1 VIGVLGLMM
10 IPGSH
15 WLWLAGAVA
24 LVTLALLVRS
34 YWPATSMGGSRALAL
49 GLKLLAIL
57 ILGLCLAEPLWS
69 SRRAQSGANLF
80 AVVVDNSESLTVRD
94 RGTSQTRGQIL
105 QGILSR
111 GRTGWLAELAK
122 DFQVCAYVF
131 DGRCRRTVDFS
142 ELTFDGKTSALATTL
157 RTLAERYRGRPL
169 AGVLLLTDGIATDMD
184 DSTSDGSGLAPVYP
198 VVIGQDRVPD
208 DLAITTVSVSQTS
221 FEDAPVTIQA
231 DVEAT
236 GHAARTIAIDLTDD
250 SGDPVERQTWKA
262 GTEDAKQ
269 VFRFR
274 FRPAKTGVL
283 FYHLQ
288 ASVAGS
294 RPEDPCQPTSPIG
307 SRNQKAVVVDRG
319 GGPYRVLYVAGRPN
333 WEYKFLQRAVSEDD
347 EVQLVGLIRVARREP
362 KYDWRGRAG
371 EQSNPLYRGFNV
383 HDQEQTEAYDQPVL
397 VRLNTRDEAE
407 LRGGFPK
414 TSEELFSYH
423 AVIVDDVDA
432 SFFTY
437 DQLELL
443 RRYVAERG
451 GGFLMLGGQESFVK
465 GGYDRSPLSHMLP
478 VYLGRPQADVVS
490 PAVRLSL
497 TREGWLQ
504 PWVRVRES
512 EQAEKDQL
520 AGMPEFHVLNR
531 VSGGKPGASVLAT
544 AEAEPDQ
551 AVPALVVQRYG
562 NGRSA
567 ALMVGDVW
575 RWGFAKPQMHPDM
588 DKFWRQTVRWLVAD
602 VPGRVALSTVAKADA
617 PGQAVVL
624 QVRVKDKAFQPME
637 NVTVTLEIRDP
648 QAGTVHLSA
657 EPRQDQTGLYEATY
671 VPRTSGG
678 HAATAV
684 VSDANGTE
692 IARTQ
697 TGWVADLEG
706 REFRSIKAN
715 RPLLEKI
722 ARQTGGR
729 LIEAGDLDAF
739 VRNLPQ
745 SNAPVS
751 EVWVRPF
758 WDLPWVESTIIV
770 LVLGCLVAE
779 WAIRRWKGMP

>member
-1 VIGVLGLMM
+1 MGILGLMT

-24 LVTLALLVRS
+24 LVMLALLVRS
-34 YWPATSMGGSRALAL
+34 YWPATSMGFSRALAL

-80 AVVVDNSESLTVRD
+80 AVVVDNSASLTVRD
-94 RGTSQTRGQIL
+94 RGMSQSRGQIL

-122 DFQVCAYVF
+122 DFQVCGYVF
-131 DGRCRRTVDFS
+131 DGRLRRTIDFS
-142 ELTFDGKTSALATTL
+142 ELTFEGKTSALTTTL
-157 RTLAERYRGRPL
+157 RTLTERYRGRPL
-169 AGVLLLTDGIATDMD
+169 AGVLLLTDGIATDVD
-184 DSTSDGSGLAPVYP
+184 DSTSDWSGLAPVYP
-198 VVIGQDRVPD
+198 VAIGQDKVPD
-208 DLAITTVSVSQTS
+208 DLAVASVSVSQTS
-221 FEDAPVTIQA
+221 FEDAPVTVQA
-231 DVEAT
+231 DVEAA
-236 GHAARTIAIDLTDD
+236 GHAGRTVAIDLTDD
-250 SGDPVERQTWKA
+250 SGDRVEQQTWKV

-288 ASVAGS
+288 ASVAGG
-294 RPEDPCQPTSPIG
+294 RAEDPCQSTDPVG
-307 SRNQKAVVVDRG
+307 SRNRKAVVVDRG

-347 EVQLVGLIRVARREP
+347 EVQLVGLIRVAKREP

-371 EQSNPLYRGFNV
+371 EQSNPLYRGFNGQ
-383 HDQEQTEAYDQPVL
+383 DQEQTEAYDQPVL

-407 LRGGFPK
+407 LQAGFPK
-414 TSEELFSYH
+414 TSEELFGYH
-423 AVIVDDVDA
+423 AVILDDVDA

-451 GGFLMLGGQESFVK
+451 GGFLMLGGQESFLK
-465 GGYDRSPLSHMLP
+465 GGYDRSPLSHMLA
-478 VYLGRPQADVVS
+478 VYLGRPQAGLAS
-490 PAVRLSL
+490 PAVRLTL

-504 PWVRVRES
+504 PWVRVRDS
-512 EQAEKDQL
+512 EQAERDQL
-520 AGMPEFHVLNR
+520 AAMPEFHVLSR
-531 VSGGKPGASVLAT
+531 VVGGKPGASVLAT
-544 AEAEPDQ
+544 AETEPDQ

-575 RWGFAKPQMHPDM
+575 RWGFTKSQVHSDM

-602 VPGRVALSTVAKADA
+602 VPGRIVLSTVAKADP
-617 PGQAVVL
+617 PGQAVQL

-637 NVTVTLEIRDP
+637 NVTVALEIRDP
-648 QAGTVHLSA
+648 QEATVHLTA

-715 RPLLEKI
+715 RPLLEQI

-729 LIEAGDLDAF
+729 AIEAGDLEGF
-739 VRNLPQ
+739 VRSLPQ
-745 SNAPVS
+745 ASAPIS

-758 WDLPWVESTIIV
+758 WDLPWAESLMLA
-770 LVLGCLVAE
+770 LVLACLVAE